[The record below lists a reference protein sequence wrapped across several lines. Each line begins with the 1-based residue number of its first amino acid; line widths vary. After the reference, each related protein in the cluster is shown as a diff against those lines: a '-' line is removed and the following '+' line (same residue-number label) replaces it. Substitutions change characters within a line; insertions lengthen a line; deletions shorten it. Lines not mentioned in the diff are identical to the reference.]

1 MHEFSLAQS
10 VHETIS
16 SIAKQR
22 NAKEIKKII
31 LKFGAFALVQE
42 DQFRFCFD
50 IIKKESLI
58 THKSELDI
66 IWIPGELRCLE
77 CKFQGKISKSPSEH
91 TELAPIFECPKC
103 RSYSTEIIS
112 GTETYIDSII
122 IAE

>member
-10 VHETIS
+10 VHETII
-16 SIAKQR
+16 SIATQR
-22 NAKEIKKII
+22 DAKEIKRII

-58 THKSELDI
+58 TLRSELEI
-66 IWIPGELRCLE
+66 IWIPGELRCFE
-77 CKFQGKISKSPSEH
+77 CKFLGKITDFPSEH
-91 TELAPIFECPKC
+91 NELAPIFECPECK
-103 RSYSTEIIS
+103 SYSTEIIS

>member
-10 VHETIS
+10 VHETII
-16 SIAKQR
+16 SIAAQR
-22 NAKEIKKII
+22 KAKEIKKII

-50 IIKKESLI
+50 IIKKDSQI
-58 THKSELDI
+58 TLKSELEI
-66 IWIPGELRCLE
+66 IWVPGELRCYE
-77 CKFQGKISKSPSEH
+77 CKFQGKITDIPSEH
-91 TELAPIFECPKC
+91 NELAPIFECPEC